1 MIKRVGREE
10 ASLYPLPGRNWYSY
24 VGPDNV
30 PTERVSMGVSVYPA
44 GSKPAGH
51 VHDSQEETIY
61 CAAGR
66 GRIVTP
72 DDTAEVMTG
81 VTVWVPAGIHHA
93 TESDGPE
100 PLELVCFFSPPVV
113 PGSYEKKPSA
123 PASTPAEA
131 LR

>member
-1 MIKRVGREE
+1 MIKRVSRAE
-10 ASLYPLPGRNWYSY
+10 AEVFPLPGRDWHTYI
-24 VGPDNV
+24 GPQNT
-30 PTERVSMGVSVYPA
+30 PTERVSMGVSVFPP

-51 VHDSQEETIY
+51 VHATQEETIY

-72 DDTAEVMTG
+72 EATAEIERG
-81 VTVWVPAGIHHA
+81 VTVWVAVGTFHA

-113 PGSYEKKPSA
+113 PGSYEKKGQS
-123 PASTPAEA
+123 
-131 LR
+131 